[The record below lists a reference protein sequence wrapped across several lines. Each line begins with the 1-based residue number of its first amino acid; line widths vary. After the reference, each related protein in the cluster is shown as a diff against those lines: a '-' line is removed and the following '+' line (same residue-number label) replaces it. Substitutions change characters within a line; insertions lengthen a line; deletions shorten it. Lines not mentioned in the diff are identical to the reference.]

1 MIMKHIEQALSSLFK
16 RPNDNHFWKVNLL
29 QNWSKIVGNMANK
42 VMIHKIYKDSITLG
56 VFELCWMQELYILS
70 PMIQKKINDFLGTH
84 QIKTIR
90 FRASHKQEP
99 RKKKVKK
106 KVEKEFKKELSAQE
120 EASVRSIKDPD
131 LARSL
136 KKLLEKCH

>member
-1 MIMKHIEQALSSLFK
+1 MIMKHIEQALTSLFK
-16 RPNDNHFWKVNLL
+16 KPNDNQFWKVNLL

-70 PMIQKKINDFLGTH
+70 PMIQKKINDFLGTQ

-90 FRASHKQEP
+90 FRASHKEEA
-99 RKKKVKK
+99 KKVVKK
-106 KVEKEFKKELSAQE
+106 TVVIKEFKKELSAKEQ
-120 EASVRSIKDPD
+120 ASVLSIKDPD
-131 LARSL
+131 LAKSL